1 MYAGENELTYAD
13 KKWSNNNQQVS
24 CVLKSLP
31 MHVRLLSIKL
41 ESTSKNISCKIFI
54 SVFTTIDIVSISSFL
69 CRRLPVMSDRLF
81 E

>member
-1 MYAGENELTYAD
+1 
-13 KKWSNNNQQVS
+13 
-24 CVLKSLP
+24 

-54 SVFTTIDIVSISSFL
+54 SVFTTVDIVSISSFL

>member
-1 MYAGENELTYAD
+1 
-13 KKWSNNNQQVS
+13 
-24 CVLKSLP
+24 

-41 ESTSKNISCKIFI
+41 KSTSKNISCKIFI

-81 E
+81 EQSHFGF